1 MKNLLMMLMASAAL
15 AASAARSGPWTKEQA
30 WEWYSR
36 QPWMRGCNYMP
47 ASCANRVDQWQEMG
61 CEERFAEME
70 RELKLAQSIGF
81 NTLRIIIEEQGFAV
95 WCAEHDGFMARLER
109 MLALLDKYGMRMIL
123 VLGNDCSR
131 APSPARSATPAWTTR
146 SSARSSSPCARR

>member
-1 MKNLLMMLMASAAL
+1 MKNLLMMLMASVAL

-81 NTLRIIIEEQGFAV
+81 NTLRIITSWRASSG
-95 WCAEHDGFMARLER
+95 
-109 MLALLDKYGMRMIL
+109 
-123 VLGNDCSR
+123 CSR
-131 APSPARSATPAWTTR
+131 
-146 SSARSSSPCARR
+146 SSTSTACA